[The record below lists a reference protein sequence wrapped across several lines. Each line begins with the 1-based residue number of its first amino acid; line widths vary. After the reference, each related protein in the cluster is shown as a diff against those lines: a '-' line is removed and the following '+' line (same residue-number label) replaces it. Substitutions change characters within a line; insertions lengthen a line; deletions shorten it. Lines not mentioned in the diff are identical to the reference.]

1 VEGKHESEEFFVEMA
16 DNWPD
21 PSWKRES
28 CMDEAGTLNFTTSSG
43 GCGDKPLYRLAAV
56 FPDLIEGKYLVKI
69 KTPDYTL
76 SVSDHL

>member
-1 VEGKHESEEFFVEMA
+1 
-16 DNWPD
+16 
-21 PSWKRES
+21 
-28 CMDEAGTLNFTTSSG
+28 MDEAGTLNFTTSSG